1 MVRELFDEYSKSMVN
16 ATRMSGRGVIMSILL
31 GASGRWYNGEVSML
45 HARLLVAW
53 PWLCL

>member
-1 MVRELFDEYSKSMVN
+1 MVRELFDQYSKSMVN
-16 ATRMSGRGVIMSILL
+16 ATRISGRGVIMSILL